1 MGRIVLLITA
11 ISLLW
16 ASAATAASIGNITE
30 LGSILP
36 DIMRKSGTVP
46 GAKGTGVEMD
56 DTIRT
61 GNGKIGITFQDDT
74 KVQITENSR
83 LVIDDFV
90 FDPKKGSGK
99 LAVNVAM
106 GTVRYAS
113 GQIAKNSPQN
123 VAIETPSATVTV
135 RGTDFTATVDE
146 IGRSTVILLPSCPR
160 GFKNVTKD
168 CVTGE
173 ISVTSD
179 AGTVIMNKPFQ
190 ATRVESRG
198 LKPSRPVVLQL
209 TENDINSML
218 IVSPPRELAQSRD
231 DRMDQRRGA
240 LDQDFLKE
248 EGLKN
253 EFDRQEPQFKDRL
266 SRNLLEQD
274 FLVNVLDLVNAQ
286 LAAQM
291 DLLNTQS
298 GRLLPDYNALTN
310 VKVAV
315 DDMTVQLCRDDSS
328 NVQCISTNKY
338 QNSLII
344 QQQGN
349 VEIKNRVNYG
359 AGTTI
364 TVRQSN

>member
-16 ASAATAASIGNITE
+16 ASAVTAASVGNITE

-46 GAKGTGVEMD
+46 GAKGAGVEMD

-231 DRMDQRRGA
+231 DRLDQRRGA

-266 SRNLLEQD
+266 ARNLLEQD

-315 DDMTVQLCRDDSS
+315 DDMTVQLCRDDAS

-349 VEIKNRVNYG
+349 VEIKNRVNNG